1 MNPAFLLGIAFN
13 IAYWY
18 RKYHSGIICK
28 GVNNILNSIELSE
41 CENINILKPIKSK
54 FKYISTKPILK

>member
-41 CENINILKPIKSK
+41 CENINILKLFWYNILIK
-54 FKYISTKPILK
+54 

>member
-28 GVNNILNSIELSE
+28 GVNNILNSIL
-41 CENINILKPIKSK
+41 ILFTI
-54 FKYISTKPILK
+54 

>member
-1 MNPAFLLGIAFN
+1 MIIDYKKMKDPWILFL
-13 IAYWY
+13 WY

-41 CENINILKPIKSK
+41 CENINILKLFWYNILIK
-54 FKYISTKPILK
+54 